1 MSDLSHGLIPAAR
14 SVSPLACVVIV
25 TAVLGGLAGLLSAT
39 GSSAPA
45 LQASTAGAREV
56 AHKMAMPSA
65 RATGVTRAGTSIPD
79 ASAVFAGRDEVV
91 DEPAPTF

>member
-14 SVSPLACVVIV
+14 SVSPLVCVVIV

-39 GSSAPA
+39 GSSAPTP
-45 LQASTAGAREV
+45 QASTAGARDA
-56 AHKMAMPSA
+56 AHELAMPSA

-79 ASAVFAGRDEVV
+79 ASAVFAGRAEVV
-91 DEPAPTF
+91 EEPAPTF